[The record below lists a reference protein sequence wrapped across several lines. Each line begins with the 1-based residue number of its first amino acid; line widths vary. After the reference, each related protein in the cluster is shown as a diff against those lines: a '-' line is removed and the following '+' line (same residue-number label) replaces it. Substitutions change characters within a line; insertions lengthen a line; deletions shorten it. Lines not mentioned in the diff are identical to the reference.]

1 MASAM
6 QKKAIVR
13 RGDMQKAFEGIGI
26 DTTSAVNLSEPRV
39 ARS

>member
-6 QKKAIVR
+6 QKKAIVG
-13 RGDMQKAFEGIGI
+13 RGDMQKGFERTGI
-26 DTTSAVNLSEPRV
+26 DTTSAVKLSEPRV